1 MSDISQ
7 QISDL
12 SPEQLELLQLRLG
25 KLTEKNRGGMRIKA
39 QPRAAGVN
47 AFPLSLSQQRLWFL
61 EQLDPGTATF
71 NIPLACRMTGSLDTA
86 AFERSINEIIRR
98 HESLRT
104 SFIAIDGQPSQII
117 APALVD
123 GESLIKLPIINLM
136 RLPKDERETEV
147 SKLAA
152 QEAQAPF
159 DLTQCPLMRV
169 CLLRLEPT
177 EHVMLVTL
185 HHIIS
190 DGWSIGI
197 LFREVAALYEAF
209 SLRKPSPL
217 PELPIQYVDF
227 ACWQREWLQGEVLE
241 KQLAYWKE
249 RLEGELPAIALT
261 TDHPR
266 PAVQTF
272 RGATRT
278 FTVPDDLSA
287 GLKALSMSESAT
299 LFMTLLAAYQL
310 LLSRYTGLEDVIVG
324 TDVAN
329 RNRLETEPL
338 IGFFVN
344 QLALRSNL
352 AGDPTFR
359 ELLSRARQVTLEAFA
374 HQDLPFDQIV
384 EVLQPERNL
393 GRTPIYQVMFALQ
406 NAALQTQQLP
416 GLTLSPLE
424 VHSATAKNEVILS
437 MYETPDSLHGVLE
450 YNTDLFE
457 PETISRMLAHYQ
469 NLLESAV
476 ADRNQRLSNMRM
488 LGESERDQLLVQWNE
503 TRVDFPQGP
512 CFDQLFEEQVE
523 RASDRIAVVFR
534 DQQVSYGELNKQA
547 NRLARS
553 LAEQCAGPNIVVALL
568 MERGVNLLTA
578 MLAVFKAGGAYLP
591 LEPAHPAQRIA
602 QTLEQSKTSLAI
614 CEGRFEAVLSEALAS
629 PSANSGTVVLT
640 IEDLLRQEQDENNLP
655 SHAVADNLAYVIYTS
670 GSTGLPKGVMIER
683 KGMLNHIQVKIS
695 DLGLTGADAVAQTA
709 SQCFDISV
717 WQFFAAL
724 SVGGRVHIFDDETA
738 RDPARLIEQ
747 VSGVGITILE
757 TVPSLLRLM
766 LDEIEPRPVELSGLR
781 WLIPTGEELPP
792 ELCRRWLRLYPSIPL
807 MNAYGP
813 TECSDD
819 VTHHRIDTPPAVDTI
834 HMPIGRP
841 VANLRLYALDSR
853 MAPTAIGAP
862 GELHVGG
869 VGVGRGY
876 LNSPH
881 RTAEVFVPDLFTSA
895 PGRRLY
901 KTGDLVRYLSNG
913 DVEFLGRVDN
923 QVKVRGNRIELGEI
937 EAVLRQH
944 PMVEDAVVIARDDI
958 PGDLRLV
965 AYVVG
970 GHVNNEDAED
980 GKAAGRSAQALDWEV
995 IWNDTYSR
1003 SSPEQDPTFNII
1015 GWNSSYTGQP
1025 IPEDEVREWRDHGV
1039 DRILS
1044 LKPQS
1049 VLEIGCGVGLL
1060 LFRIASRCAHYCGT
1074 DFSEEALHYLRRQL
1088 SLADPPLPHV
1098 TLLHRAADE
1107 FEGIRPNSFH
1117 SAILNSVSQYLPNLD
1132 YLKRVLEGAARA
1144 VEPGGFIYVGDVRSY
1159 PLLEAFHTSVQLSQA
1174 QPELSLTK
1182 LKQRAQRHVALEKEL
1197 VVAPDFFSALKHDL
1211 PKISHVQIQLKR
1223 GQSHNELTQFRYDVV
1238 LRIGVEDFAAEAPQ
1252 ELDWRAEGAS
1262 LAAVRRILEETA
1274 PETLII
1280 RRVPNARLNKHIAC
1294 LNLLKN
1300 ENGIGTVEELRRAI
1314 DRAAGHPAVDPEAF
1328 WAFSRQLPY
1337 SVSVGWS
1344 GAGADGHF
1352 DVAFKRRGRERDDP
1366 CEWAEWAVP
1375 LFAQNVNRPKPWA
1388 EYANNPEQGRIARQ
1402 LSSQLRGYL
1411 EDRLPG
1417 YMAPSAFVML
1427 KEMPLTS
1434 NGKIDRRKLPAPEVA
1449 PRDLEETYVA
1459 PQTSIESQLTQIWS
1473 EILRVDQVG
1482 THDNFFEL
1490 GGDSILSIQI
1500 IAKANQ
1506 AGIHITPRQ
1515 MFQHQTIAE
1524 LAAVAG
1530 SGLKNM
1536 AEQGVVTGRAPLT
1549 PIQRWFFDQ
1558 DLPERG
1564 HYNQAVLLE
1573 VDRPL
1578 DPSLLSLVIGRL
1590 LERHDALRLRF
1601 AKNESE
1607 WEQSFAPAGAPLPF
1621 IVIDISALTGA
1632 DQTGSIESAS
1642 GAMQSTL
1649 DLSNGPL
1656 IRFALFDLGAGKPG
1670 RLLIIAHHL
1679 TIDAVS
1685 WRILLE
1691 DMQTA
1696 YEQLDRGVLLK
1707 LPEKTSSFK
1716 QWGERLTESAQSA
1729 EFGREADFWYE
1740 TLHGWESRLPVDY
1753 PGGENTE
1760 ASAGDVLSSLTA
1772 EETQS
1777 LLQEAPALYHTQIN
1791 DALMMALAQSVT
1803 EWTGERALLVDLEG
1817 HGREALFEDIDLS
1830 RTVGWFSSLFP
1841 IRLDMDEFA
1850 DPGGALMAIKEQ
1862 LRKVPNRGIGYGML
1876 RYLSRDPEAREK
1888 LSPAHGAEITFNYFG
1903 QLDHFLSESSPFKPA
1918 QESLGQ
1924 VFNLKG
1930 KRSHLLEVNAGVTEG
1945 RLCVRWVYSHNIHQR
1960 ATIERLADSFT
1971 QSLRSLIAH
1980 CKSPEAGGY
1989 TPSDFTAARLSQ
2001 RDLDKLLSRL
2011 SGSDPIE

>member
-1 MSDISQ
+1 MSNISQ
-7 QISDL
+7 QLSDL

-25 KLTEKNRGGMRIKA
+25 KLTEKKRGGMRIKA
-39 QPRAAGVN
+39 QPRTAGVN

-61 EQLDPGTATF
+61 EQLDPGTAIF

-104 SFIAIDGQPSQII
+104 SFIAIDGQPRQTI
-117 APALVD
+117 APAPAD
-123 GESLIKLPIINLM
+123 GESLIKLPIINLT
-136 RLPKDERETEV
+136 RLPKDEWETEV

-152 QEAQAPF
+152 QEAQTPF
-159 DLTQCPLMRV
+159 DLTQGPLIRV

-197 LFREVAALYEAF
+197 LFQEVAALYEAF

-249 RLEGELPAIALT
+249 RLEGELPALALT

-287 GLKALSMSESAT
+287 GLKALSKSESAT

-310 LLSRYTGLEDVIVG
+310 LLSRYTGVEDVIVG

-352 AGDPTFR
+352 GGDPTFR
-359 ELLSRARQVTLEAFA
+359 ELLSRVRQVTLEAFA
-374 HQDLPFDQIV
+374 HQDLPFDQLV

-406 NAALQTQQLP
+406 NATLQAQQLP

-437 MYETPDSLHGVLE
+437 MSETPESLHGVLE

-512 CFDQLFEEQVE
+512 CFDQLFEKQVE
-523 RASDRIAVVFR
+523 RAADRIAVVFG
-534 DQQVSYGELNKQA
+534 DQQVSYGELNKLA

-553 LAEQCAGPNIVVALL
+553 LVEQGCGPNIVIALL

-591 LEPAHPAQRIA
+591 LDPAHPAQRIA
-602 QTLEQSKTSLAI
+602 QTLEQSKTSLVLR
-614 CEGRFEAVLSEALAS
+614 EERFDAVLSEALAS
-629 PSANSGTVVLT
+629 PFADSGIVALT
-640 IEDLLRQEQDENNLP
+640 IEDLLRQEQDENNPP
-655 SHAVADNLAYVIYTS
+655 SLNVADNLAYVIYTS

-724 SVGGRVHIFDDETA
+724 LVGGSVHIFDDETA
-738 RDPARLIEQ
+738 RDPSQLIER

-766 LDEIEPRPVELSGLR
+766 LDEIESRPIELSGLR

-792 ELCRRWLRLYPSIPL
+792 ELCRRWLQRCPFVPL

-853 MAPTAIGAP
+853 MVPTAIGAP
-862 GELHVGG
+862 GELYVGG

-881 RTAEVFVPDLFTSA
+881 RTAEVFVPDAFASA
-895 PGRRLY
+895 PGQRLY

-913 DVEFLGRVDN
+913 NIEFLGRVDN
-923 QVKVRGNRIELGEI
+923 QVKIRGNRIELGEI

-944 PMVEDAVVIARDDI
+944 PMVEETVVMAREDI

-970 GHVNNEDAED
+970 DQVSEDAGD
-980 GKAAGRSAQALDWEV
+980 GKAAERSAQALDWEV
-995 IWNDTYSR
+995 VWNDTYSR
-1003 SSPEQDPTFNII
+1003 SSPEQDPTFNIV

-1049 VLEIGCGVGLL
+1049 VLEIGCGVGILL
-1060 LFRIASRCAHYCGT
+1060 YRIAPYCTHYCGT
-1074 DFSEEALHYLRRQL
+1074 DFSEEALRYLQRQL
-1088 SLADPPLPHV
+1088 SLTEPSLPHV
-1098 TLLHRAADE
+1098 TLLHKAADD
-1107 FEGIRPNSFH
+1107 FEGIQPNSFH

-1159 PLLEAFHTSVQLSQA
+1159 PLLEAFHASVQMSLA
-1174 QPELSLTK
+1174 QPDLSLTK
-1182 LKQRAQRHVALEKEL
+1182 LRQRARRHIALEKEL
-1197 VVAPDFFSALKHDL
+1197 VVAPDFFNALKHDL

-1223 GQSHNELTQFRYDVV
+1223 GQFHNELTQFRYDVV
-1238 LRIGVEDFAAEAPQ
+1238 LRIGEDDFAAAAPQ
-1252 ELDWRAEGAS
+1252 ELDWQAEGVS

-1274 PETLII
+1274 PEMLIL
-1280 RRVPNARLNKHIAC
+1280 RRVPNARLNRHIAC

-1300 ENGIGTVEELRRAI
+1300 ENGIGTVEELRGAI
-1314 DRAAGHPAVDPEAF
+1314 DRAAGYETVDPESF
-1328 WAFSRQLPY
+1328 WAFSQQLPY

-1344 GAGADGHF
+1344 GSGADGHF

-1366 CEWAEWAVP
+1366 YGWAEWAVP
-1375 LFAQNVNRPKPWA
+1375 LFAQNVNGPKPWA
-1388 EYANNPEQGRIARQ
+1388 EYANNPEQVRITRQ

-1411 EDRLPG
+1411 EERLPG

-1434 NGKIDRRKLPAPEVA
+1434 NGKIDRRKLPAPEMA
-1449 PRDLEETYVA
+1449 RRDLEETFVA

-1482 THDNFFEL
+1482 IHDNFFEL

-1506 AGIHITPRQ
+1506 TGIHITPRQ

-1530 SGLKNM
+1530 SAMKNL

-1558 DLPERG
+1558 DLPERR
-1564 HYNQAVLLE
+1564 HYNQSVLFE
-1573 VDRPL
+1573 VHRPL
-1578 DPSLLSLVIGRL
+1578 DPSLLSIVIERL

-1601 AKNESE
+1601 MKTESE
-1607 WEQSFAPAGAPLPF
+1607 WEQSFAPAGTSLPF
-1621 IVIDISALTGA
+1621 SVIDISALAGIE
-1632 DQTGSIESAS
+1632 QTMSIESAA
-1642 GAMQSTL
+1642 GAMQSAL

-1656 IRFALFDLGAGKPG
+1656 IRFALFDLGAGRPG

-1685 WRILLE
+1685 WQILLE

-1696 YEQLDRGVLLK
+1696 YEQLDRDILLK

-1729 EFGREADFWYE
+1729 EFGQEADFWYE
-1740 TLHGWESRLPVDY
+1740 MLHDRESQLPVDY

-1760 ASAGDVLSSLTA
+1760 ASADAVLSSLTA

-1791 DALMMALAQSVT
+1791 DALMMALAQSVA
-1803 EWTGERALLVDLEG
+1803 EWTGERTLLIDLEG
-1817 HGREALFEDIDLS
+1817 HGREELFEDIDLS
-1830 RTVGWFSSLFP
+1830 RTVGWFSALFP
-1841 IRLDMDEFA
+1841 IRLYMDEFA

-1862 LRKVPNRGIGYGML
+1862 LRKIPNRGIGYGML
-1876 RYLSRDPEAREK
+1876 RYLSRDLEVLKK
-1888 LSPAHGAEITFNYFG
+1888 LSAAPRAEITFNYFG
-1903 QLDHFLSESSPFKPA
+1903 QLDHFLSESSLFKPA
-1918 QESLGQ
+1918 QESLGP
-1924 VFNLKG
+1924 VFSLKG
-1930 KRSHLLEVNAGVTEG
+1930 KRSHLLEVNAVVTEG

-1960 ATIERLADSFT
+1960 ATIERLADSFM
-1971 QSLRSLIAH
+1971 QSLRSLTAH

-1989 TPSDFTAARLSQ
+1989 SPSDFVAARLSQ
-2001 RDLDKLLSRL
+2001 RDLDKFLSRL
-2011 SGSDPIE
+2011 SDSDTTK